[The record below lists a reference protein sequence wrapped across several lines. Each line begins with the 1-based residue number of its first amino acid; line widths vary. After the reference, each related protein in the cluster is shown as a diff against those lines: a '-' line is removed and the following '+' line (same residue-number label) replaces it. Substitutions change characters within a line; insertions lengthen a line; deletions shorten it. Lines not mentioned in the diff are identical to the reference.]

1 MKLNITFVT
10 EVLLLSTSFKE
21 KNTQCHDDSDDDDDL
36 YDHINR
42 YKSRCT
48 MCIGTVVLVLH
59 TKGYKG
65 GSISSGPKTI
75 KLNCDQLINI
85 NYVL

>member
-1 MKLNITFVT
+1 MKLNITFAT
-10 EVLLLSTSFKE
+10 EVLLLSTSFIEK
-21 KNTQCHDDSDDDDDL
+21 KNTQCHDDGDDDDNL

-48 MCIGTVVLVLH
+48 MCIATVVLVLH

-65 GSISSGPKTI
+65 GSISSGP
-75 KLNCDQLINI
+75 
-85 NYVL
+85 

>member
-1 MKLNITFVT
+1 MKLNIAFVI

-21 KNTQCHDDSDDDDDL
+21 KKTQRHDDSDDDDDV
-36 YDHINR
+36 YDHKNR
-42 YKSRCT
+42 YKSSCS

-65 GSISSGPKTI
+65 GSIIS
-75 KLNCDQLINI
+75 QWA
-85 NYVL
+85 

>member
-1 MKLNITFVT
+1 M
-10 EVLLLSTSFKE
+10 LLLSTSFKE
-21 KNTQCHDDSDDDDDL
+21 KKKTQRHDDSDDEDDV

-42 YKSRCT
+42 YKSSCS

-65 GSISSGPKTI
+65 GSIPSGPKTI
-75 KLNCDQLINI
+75 KLHCHQLVNI